1 MRELLDG
8 VMAPVTQEIG
18 FLETDAAR
26 AAERFAAWHSSLSRL
41 RIVRFK
47 QRRVEGDFKTLLCA
61 LHPLTSILR
70 RRFLFVPTES
80 RWTAYFDNG
89 HNGTDAFPV
98 MSVLAEELECRGIR
112 AVAIPERADEDGA
125 VIFELYGPRK
135 QEWLNVERA
144 IGVSSEDGRWDFW
157 ESGAPLPF
165 ETPREYEAPRVRDR
179 FTVKLLRRYVREL
192 GGIRI
197 HDDDFYAPGN
207 EAWLVERKGLLRRGQ
222 QFSLD
227 GCAAEAL
234 RR

>member
-8 VMAPVTQEIG
+8 LMAPVTQEIG

-112 AVAIPERADEDGA
+112 AVAIPERADEDGV

-144 IGVSSEDGRWDFW
+144 IGSAAKMGAGTSGSPARRFPSRRRASTRHPEFATVSPSSCCGGMCESSAESEFTTTTFTRPAMKHGWSRGRACSAAANSFP
-157 ESGAPLPF
+157 STA
-165 ETPREYEAPRVRDR
+165 APR
-179 FTVKLLRRYVREL
+179 RR
-192 GGIRI
+192 
-197 HDDDFYAPGN
+197 
-207 EAWLVERKGLLRRGQ
+207 
-222 QFSLD
+222 
-227 GCAAEAL
+227 
-234 RR
+234 